1 MSLPAWAFALAL
13 AFGFADLSDARTNA
27 RANSSRSFPISV
39 RRLTCGKVVEEHMLD
54 ISCFFEEHM
63 FFGLLGYVGFR
74 TSSMTSL

>member
-13 AFGFADLSDARTNA
+13 AVGFADVSDART
-27 RANSSRSFPISV
+27 NSSRSFPISV